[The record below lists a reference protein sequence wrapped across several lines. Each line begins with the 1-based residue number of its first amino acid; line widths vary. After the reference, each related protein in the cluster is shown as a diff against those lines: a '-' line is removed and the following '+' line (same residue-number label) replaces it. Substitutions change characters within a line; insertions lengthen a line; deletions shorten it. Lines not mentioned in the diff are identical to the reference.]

1 MSQALSIRHTAADST
16 ARLNAQSSAQAK
28 RYWPGKAPDWAE
40 KDAEREEDIESEEE
54 QAPEEDEP
62 VATAVKPPVVLKKVD
77 LALWYWCWRF

>member
-16 ARLNAQSSAQAK
+16 ARLNAQSSTQAK

-40 KDAEREEDIESEEE
+40 KEADRTKDIDSEEE

-62 VATAVKPPVVLKKVD
+62 VATAVKPAVVLKKVNT
-77 LALWYWCWRF
+77 CSTSVIKG